1 VKIGLYF
8 GSFNPIHNGHLIIAN
23 HVINFTD
30 LDEVW
35 FVISPQNPFKKKSN
49 LLDSFDRLN
58 LVQLAIGDNDRIKPS
73 IIEFNMPKPSYT
85 IDTLAYLKET
95 HPDYNFALIM
105 GSDNLINFHKWKNHD
120 VILKYYNIIVYLRP
134 GYEDV
139 PFLDHPK
146 VNVLKAPLLEI
157 SSSFIRKLIKENRSI
172 QYLVP
177 DRVYHEIND
186 YFLFKITGSQK
197 QKP

>member
-23 HVINFTD
+23 HMINFTD

-35 FVISPQNPFKKKSN
+35 FVISPQNPFKKKAN

-58 LVQLAIGDNDRIKPS
+58 LVQLAIGDNYKLRPS
-73 IIEFNMPKPSYT
+73 TIEFDMPIPSYT
-85 IDTLAYLKET
+85 IDTLTYLKENHSDFDFT
-95 HPDYNFALIM
+95 LIM
-105 GSDNLINFHKWKNHD
+105 GSDNLVNFHKWKNHD
-120 VILKYYNIIVYLRP
+120 VILKYYNIVVYMRP

-146 VNVLKAPLLEI
+146 VTKLKAPLLEI
-157 SSSFIRKLIKENRSI
+157 SSSFIRKLIKDNKSI

-177 DRVYHEIND
+177 EKVYKEIED
-186 YFLFKITGSQK
+186 SHLYR
-197 QKP
+197 